1 MIIVDT
7 SLAEPGMEL
16 LRDVRDNTG
25 KVVVKA
31 GEKLDKKLIENLKEL
46 NIRFLLVRTR
56 PDEKDP
62 GFIISQERNEHL
74 KDKVYE
80 LFEYLSLNNG
90 LDKSFFMTFRIS
102 LLL

>member
-46 NIRFLLVRTR
+46 QN
-56 PDEKDP
+56 K
-62 GFIISQERNEHL
+62 
-74 KDKVYE
+74 
-80 LFEYLSLNNG
+80 
-90 LDKSFFMTFRIS
+90 RITI
-102 LLL
+102 